1 MLIQEFNT
9 GVPARQW
16 VNGTF
21 GNGFHFFREE
31 GKQIPN
37 GVISRFSIIRS
48 GVWDDPVL
56 DNREFA
62 WALLGLPG
70 KRELW
75 VVSVHPHAKSG
86 DSRAR
91 QAAALAEIIRRNVP
105 EGALLV
111 IGGDFNTR
119 TVDEPCLTRLT
130 RVVAMPAKT
139 PDDGL
144 GNITTNAPRNRPY
157 DWVLANPPLDRHA
170 VPVVLAG
177 KEFPHGL
184 VFDSRIFEP
193 LDRVPPVRRGDS
205 GVPFMQHLAV
215 VRDFRI
221 PRNKTDFPK
230 PAFDKSGP
238 PSHADAR
245 DRRALSPDPLMFV
258 PVRSGNR
265 PPPEHDRAQNGGENR
280 RTRIDFPACGNG
292 GTDPGD
298 GTFFS

>member
-1 MLIQEFNT
+1 MAHHPRVIRRLLILLILVIAPALAEPLAIRVVAANLTSDSRQSYSPDNTNHSNPEGAGARILKALKPDVVLIQEFNT

-21 GNGFHFFREE
+21 GNGFHYFREE

-37 GVISRFSIIRS
+37 GVISRFPIIRS

-75 VVSVHPHAKSG
+75 VVSVHLHAKSG

-105 EGALLV
+105 AGALLV

-119 TVDEPCLTRLT
+119 TVDEPCLTRLA
-130 RVVAMPAKT
+130 RVVVIPTKP

-144 GNITTNAPRNRPY
+144 GNIATNAPRNRPY
-157 DWVLANPPLDRHA
+157 DWVLANPLLDRHA

-205 GVPFMQHLAV
+205 GVPFMQHMAV

-221 PRNKTDFPK
+221 P
-230 PAFDKSGP
+230 
-238 PSHADAR
+238 
-245 DRRALSPDPLMFV
+245 
-258 PVRSGNR
+258 
-265 PPPEHDRAQNGGENR
+265 
-280 RTRIDFPACGNG
+280 
-292 GTDPGD
+292 
-298 GTFFS
+298 